1 MNSAV
6 SGKLA
11 VVTGASS
18 GLGADIATVLAER
31 GCNLVL
37 VARSQDKLQ
46 SLRARLHRDC
56 GVTVEIVPLDL
67 SQADA
72 PARLHGMVTARGFNV
87 DFLVNNAGLGA
98 VGPFSAMNWERDEQM
113 MNVNIRALHQLTRL
127 FLADMLASGQGRIL
141 NVASVAGFQAIP
153 YFSTYAATKAY
164 VLSLSEALHAELAG
178 TDVKVSAL
186 CPGATRTAFWDV
198 AGGGSNRVLNFR
210 MMDCRAVAEYG
221 VALML
226 SGRPVGVP
234 GLMNKLMILLRR
246 FVPRSWAAAVTAA
259 VMKE

>member
-1 MNSAV
+1 MNSV

-18 GLGADIATVLAER
+18 GLGADIAAVLAER

-37 VARSQDKLQ
+37 VARSEDKLQ
-46 SLRARLHRDC
+46 GLKDRLSRDC
-56 GVTVEIVPLDL
+56 GVSIDVVPLDL

-72 PARLHGMVTARGFNV
+72 PARLHGIVNARGVSV

-98 VGPFSAMNWERDEQM
+98 IGSFSSMNWERDEQM
-113 MNVNIRALHQLTRL
+113 INVNIRALHHLTRL
-127 FLADMLASGQGRIL
+127 FLADMLANGHGRIL
-141 NVASVAGFQAIP
+141 NLASVAGFQAIP

-164 VLSLSEALHAELAG
+164 VLSLSEALNAELAG

-198 AGGGSNRVLNFR
+198 AGGGDNRVLNFR
-210 MMDCRAVAEYG
+210 MMGSRAVAEYG

-234 GLMNKLMILLRR
+234 GLMNKLMILARR
-246 FVPRSWAAAVTAA
+246 FVPRSWAAALTAA